1 MARKT
6 QHPSSSSFT
15 AGSNKEG
22 HTLVLTAMSVGKLL
36 CLLHILEAFFE
47 EQPTPKRPKR
57 PAPKFVT
64 DRPMGHSPYL
74 ILTQL
79 GPSAVAVLIK
89 ACEDYQEA
97 YVERAKQRKI
107 EQEQRMAELG
117 PQPETGRRTLVRV
130 DAERH
135 ILVDEF
141 LDFLKRLYAPRDEV
155 DPTEGPHM
163 LAQVRQLI
171 APYQRSEDAA

>member
-1 MARKT
+1 MTRST

-15 AGSNKEG
+15 AGCGRRG

-36 CLLHILEAFFE
+36 CLLHILEAFFHKE
-47 EQPTPKRPKR
+47 PTPLRPKR
-57 PAPKFVT
+57 PAPKFVA
-64 DRPMGHSPYL
+64 DRPMGHSPYI

-79 GPSAVAVLIK
+79 GPSAVTVLIK
-89 ACEDYQEA
+89 ACEDYQEG
-97 YVERAKQRKI
+97 YIEGVKQRKI
-107 EQEQRMAELG
+107 ELERRMAELG
-117 PQPETGRRTLVRV
+117 PQPTGRLTLVRM